1 MALKYIQC
9 FCTYEFSLLVE
20 CEGSDSCPETPPDLS
35 ISSVPLTPTPSPA
48 SPQFTPVVDIDQQTD
63 SNHDTA
69 LTLAAAGGHDEL
81 VQLLLTK
88 GSAIEH
94 RDKKGEQVH
103 MLGLF
108 VCLFVYLI
116 ITKNEMNILQS
127 TYLLPHTWLKLPIK
141 VYFRSC

>member
-1 MALKYIQC
+1 MLP
-9 FCTYEFSLLVE
+9 E
-20 CEGSDSCPETPPDLS
+20 CETGDSCCPETPPDLS

-81 VQLLLTK
+81 VQLLLDK

-94 RDKKGEQVH
+94 RDKKGGENFQ
-103 MLGLF
+103 LYTAFKISSSQL
-108 VCLFVYLI
+108 VC
-116 ITKNEMNILQS
+116 IL
-127 TYLLPHTWLKLPIK
+127 
-141 VYFRSC
+141 VVV